1 MKAASINHIFRLVWS
16 DHLQGFVAVPE
27 GTRSRGKRGG
37 GRALTRAAGAVL
49 AVLAASQAS
58 AAGLPTGG
66 QIAQGTGS
74 ISQAGNTL
82 TVNQTSSKLLTNWQS
97 FSVGAGNTVNFVQPG
112 ASAVALNN
120 VLGSDVSVI
129 QGAINA
135 NGQVFLLNPN
145 GVLFTPTAQVNV
157 GSLVASTLTMST
169 SDFMAGNYRFSGASA
184 NAVVNQGNI
193 VATGDG
199 SAGGSIALIAAKITN
214 DGSLTAKGG
223 NVLLGAGSDVTLDL
237 GGPVQLQVNKGAID
251 ALVANGGAIQA
262 DGGVVYLTA
271 QALDTLTSAVINNT
285 GVIRAQTLAT
295 GAKGDI
301 RLIADMRVGTV
312 NVGGTLDASAPQ
324 GGDGGFIE
332 TSGAN
337 VATAADAIVKAGS
350 AAGNSGQWLLDPTD
364 VTIST
369 GTDSGYTNN
378 AGTYTPNT
386 GASTAVVSA
395 STINAALNG
404 DTSVTVV
411 TTSSGTGNGDITVS
425 APITK
430 SAGTGSP
437 TLTLQADRNIT
448 VSAPITATAGK
459 LNIDL
464 SAANNAAGTF
474 GGIDITAN
482 LASHGGNIL
491 IGGAGGSLTA
501 ARTVSNGIGYALDYS
516 ASMPAVTLNPGTASS
531 VSVLSGGG
539 NITING
545 YSTTT
550 PSGNGDGAGV
560 HLFAGSV
567 VDSGNYANGSGSA
580 PVAGGNIN
588 ISGYALGAGQFGIKF
603 DQNTGQSAFKTTVA
617 TSPVNG
623 TIVLDGNNP
632 GNSQYALG
640 LSNAGNQGNLY
651 FAAYSTADLLV
662 LVNGS
667 ASVAAFQ
674 AVPPNSGCRVGY
686 PNCGTF
692 SVPGAN
698 GSYPDATFNAV
709 VWSANNIYI
718 TGSVAGSKTYDGSA
732 NATGLTATGLT
743 CSGALLNCT
752 QSSLTTAGLWNF
764 TTASPNA
771 GSYSVISPTTSTY
784 TTGSPAT
791 NYQLG
796 YFFLSGTY
804 QINPAPLG

>member
-324 GGDGGFIE
+324 GGDGG
-332 TSGAN
+332 
-337 VATAADAIVKAGS
+337 
-350 AAGNSGQWLLDPTD
+350 
-364 VTIST
+364 
-369 GTDSGYTNN
+369 
-378 AGTYTPNT
+378 
-386 GASTAVVSA
+386 
-395 STINAALNG
+395 
-404 DTSVTVV
+404 
-411 TTSSGTGNGDITVS
+411 
-425 APITK
+425 
-430 SAGTGSP
+430 
-437 TLTLQADRNIT
+437 
-448 VSAPITATAGK
+448 
-459 LNIDL
+459 
-464 SAANNAAGTF
+464 
-474 GGIDITAN
+474 
-482 LASHGGNIL
+482 
-491 IGGAGGSLTA
+491 
-501 ARTVSNGIGYALDYS
+501 
-516 ASMPAVTLNPGTASS
+516 
-531 VSVLSGGG
+531 
-539 NITING
+539 
-545 YSTTT
+545 
-550 PSGNGDGAGV
+550 
-560 HLFAGSV
+560 
-567 VDSGNYANGSGSA
+567 
-580 PVAGGNIN
+580 
-588 ISGYALGAGQFGIKF
+588 
-603 DQNTGQSAFKTTVA
+603 
-617 TSPVNG
+617 
-623 TIVLDGNNP
+623 
-632 GNSQYALG
+632 
-640 LSNAGNQGNLY
+640 
-651 FAAYSTADLLV
+651 
-662 LVNGS
+662 
-667 ASVAAFQ
+667 
-674 AVPPNSGCRVGY
+674 
-686 PNCGTF
+686 
-692 SVPGAN
+692 
-698 GSYPDATFNAV
+698 
-709 VWSANNIYI
+709 
-718 TGSVAGSKTYDGSA
+718 
-732 NATGLTATGLT
+732 
-743 CSGALLNCT
+743 
-752 QSSLTTAGLWNF
+752 
-764 TTASPNA
+764 
-771 GSYSVISPTTSTY
+771 
-784 TTGSPAT
+784 
-791 NYQLG
+791 
-796 YFFLSGTY
+796 
-804 QINPAPLG
+804 